1 MDDGAERSVTTCAEL
16 YQPGM
21 VNPALLG
28 SIIWLLIWKNKNK
41 NKNQGKGTLQS
52 LSSLKGRIRKQT
64 ISLEQ
69 LSKQNLQQRR
79 PANMLAYSG
88 RG

>member
-1 MDDGAERSVTTCAEL
+1 MDDRAERSVTTCAEL

-28 SIIWLLIWKNKNK
+28 SIIWLLIWKNKN
-41 NKNQGKGTLQS
+41 QGKGTLQS
-52 LSSLKGRIRKQT
+52 LSSPKGRIRKQT
-64 ISLEQ
+64 ISLDQ

>member
-1 MDDGAERSVTTCAEL
+1 MDDRAERPVTTCAEL
-16 YQPGM
+16 YQPGI

-28 SIIWLLIWKNKNK
+28 SIIWLLIWKNKN
-41 NKNQGKGTLQS
+41 QGKGTLQS
-52 LSSLKGRIRKQT
+52 LSSPKGRIRKQT
-64 ISLEQ
+64 ISLDQ

-79 PANMLAYSG
+79 PVNMLAYSG

>member
-28 SIIWLLIWKNKNK
+28 SIIWLLIWKNKN
-41 NKNQGKGTLQS
+41 QGKGTLQS
-52 LSSLKGRIRKQT
+52 LSSPKGRIRKQT

>member
-28 SIIWLLIWKNKNK
+28 SIIWLLIWKNKN
-41 NKNQGKGTLQS
+41 QGKGTLQS
-52 LSSLKGRIRKQT
+52 LSSPKGRIRKQT
-64 ISLEQ
+64 ISLDQ

>member
-1 MDDGAERSVTTCAEL
+1 MDDRAERSVTTCAEL

-41 NKNQGKGTLQS
+41 NQGKGTLQS
-52 LSSLKGRIRKQT
+52 LSSPKGRIRKQT
-64 ISLEQ
+64 ISLDQ